1 MVHAQSAYG
10 FIQRTMKDKMPIQS
24 PSFGERLDLER
35 LLIFAWN
42 AGISAYNCAGRIA
55 SQWQMFNP

>member
-10 FIQRTMKDKMPIQS
+10 FIQRTMKDKMVIQS
-24 PSFGERLDLER
+24 RPLGERLDRER
-35 LLIFAWN
+35 LMIFAWN
-42 AGISAYNCAGRIA
+42 AGIRAYNCAGLIA